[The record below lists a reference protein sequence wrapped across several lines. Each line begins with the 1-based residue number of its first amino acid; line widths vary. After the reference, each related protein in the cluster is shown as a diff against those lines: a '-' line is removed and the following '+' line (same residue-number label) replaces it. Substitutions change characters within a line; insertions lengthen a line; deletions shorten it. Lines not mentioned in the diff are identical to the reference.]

1 MATSSTWRSRA
12 GVTGLLFAILVG
24 VVGAGS
30 YSVVADRNAD
40 PVSNQAEGGG
50 VDSANGGA
58 NGGAEGSDTQE
69 SVAPFTTANQGAC
82 LTWEVDDQ
90 GEITAFEQTSCDTP
104 HRFEV
109 SVREDLATYPTSEF
123 GSEAEMP
130 SQTRQAQLREEL
142 CHTPTIRYL
151 DGRYD
156 PVGKYSIAPI
166 LPSAEAWERGDRTML
181 CGLQVTDADG
191 VPQLTEGR
199 AADQDQARVADP
211 GQCMSADNSNVLHI
225 VDCGEDHQL
234 EVTHIEDLNPVFP
247 DHTPTPEEQDD
258 HLKEV
263 CTQAAMDYLGG
274 EEQLYQSTLQPY
286 WGTLPAASWDGGS
299 RSVNCSLV
307 HANEEGGFSTLK
319 GSATGGREGFTIDGQ
334 PPAEQPPRDPIRE
347 PQTPAS
353 EEAPAQ

>member
-12 GVTGLLFAILVG
+12 GISGLLFAILLG

-30 YSVVADRNAD
+30 YTAVADRNGAQAQNHTDGSQNSSSKANAGNGAD
-40 PVSNQAEGGG
+40 STTTPGLI
-50 VDSANGGA
+50 
-58 NGGAEGSDTQE
+58 
-69 SVAPFTTANQGAC
+69 APFTTANQGAC
-82 LTWEVDDQ
+82 LTWEVDAD
-90 GEITAFEQTSCDTP
+90 GKVTDFEQTSCDGA

-123 GSEAEMP
+123 GADAKMP

-151 DGRYD
+151 DGRFD

-166 LPSAEAWERGDRTML
+166 LPPVEAWERGDRTML
-181 CGLQVTDADG
+181 CGLQVTDEEG
-191 VPQLTEGR
+191 EPQLTEGR
-199 AADQDQARVADP
+199 AAEQDQARVAEP
-211 GQCMSADNSNVLHI
+211 GQCLKVDSSNVLHI
-225 VDCGEDHQL
+225 VDCAEDHQL
-234 EVTHIEDLNPVFP
+234 EATHIENLTPVFP
-247 DHTPTPEEQDD
+247 DRTPTSEEQDE
-258 HLKEV
+258 HLKNV

-319 GSATGGREGFTIDGQ
+319 GTATDGRDGFTIDGE
-334 PPAEQPPRDPIRE
+334 PPAEQPPRDPMNTAASPSAER
-347 PQTPAS
+347 PA
-353 EEAPAQ
+353 P